1 MKMERRSVSTPAAS
15 PSQQPPSPAV
25 SPVHMS
31 TVQPP
36 MVGVPAQD
44 LLGVLPNRQQGLL
57 NPGFQPQEGV
67 VMVNPLSNEYHALMD
82 HYQAQQ
88 RNVPSLPDQQRVPQP
103 QVAQQ
108 PQPQPQMVQQTLTQ
122 MMRTSQ
128 PSQQENQNL
137 LNNMATINSIQGIAQ
152 RVRDQQQSQE
162 QKFSSTPE
170 FQFKF

>member
-44 LLGVLPNRQQGLL
+44 LLGVLPNRQQGLH
-57 NPGFQPQEGV
+57 NPGFQPPEGV

-88 RNVPSLPDQQRVPQP
+88 RNAPSPQP

-108 PQPQPQMVQQTLTQ
+108 PHPQPQMVQQTLTQ

-128 PSQQENQNL
+128 PQQQENQNL
-137 LNNMATINSIQGIAQ
+137 LNNMAAINSIQGIAQ
-152 RVRDQQQSQE
+152 RVRDQQQNQE
-162 QKFSSTPE
+162 QKFSNTPE